1 MVASISAR
9 GSAKAALAYYDH
21 LRRDDYYTR
30 GGEPPGRWAGEGA
43 ERLSLRGPVTQA
55 EFEAALSGV
64 DPKTGERLVQQGGR
78 ARQHSAGWDMTF
90 SAPKSVSVL
99 WALSNEPERRAIEQT
114 HQSAVLAATAHL
126 ERNSAWARRGR
137 AGTMREQTAGLL
149 MAQFDHHTS
158 RDSDPQL
165 HTHSFVFNLAPRRD
179 GSWGAIVSRELYKV
193 QKDAG
198 AVYRR
203 ALAGEL
209 ERLGYRLDR
218 EKDGFRVAAIPH
230 DIERAFSKRRQAIEE
245 AARAHGYRTAKGME
259 LATLR
264 TRRAKRER
272 GSTDCSRPGR
282 RRPRHWDS
290 SWAGSVSA
298 RGRSRQ
304 RVSDPMS
311 RRWPAGSM
319 APHSPRRPPLLP
331 RQFSS
336 RRHSSEASSDRFC
349 GPWTSRPAWRA
360 SKSGSANRIARGN
373 GIDDESRA
381 VLAFDPMM
389 PKLSICRSP
398 SRLATRDAGS
408 FAGLDVPANRPGL
421 ASDRWLGLPFA
432 A

>member
-9 GSAKAALAYYDH
+9 GNAKAALAYYDH

-55 EFEAALSGV
+55 EFEAALRGV
-64 DPKTGERLVQQGGR
+64 DPKTGERIVQQGGR

-99 WALSNEPERRAIEQT
+99 WALSNEPERQAIEQA
-114 HQSAVLAATAHL
+114 HRSAVLAATAHL

-137 AGTMREQTAGLL
+137 AGSVREQTAGLL

-165 HTHSFVFNLAPRRD
+165 HTHSFIFNLAPRRD
-179 GSWGAIVSRELYKV
+179 GSWGAIVSRELYKA

-203 ALAGEL
+203 ALASEL

-218 EKDGFRVAAIPH
+218 EKDGFRVAAIPR
-230 DIERAFSKRRQAIEE
+230 DIERAFSKRRQAVEE

-264 TRRAKRER
+264 TRNAKREAR
-272 GSTDCSRPGR
+272 LDGLFKTWQTEAKALGFELGRERQHARPITSASERSHVAPMAGRLNGSAQSPPAAVPAATVQQTAAQLGSQLGQVLRSLDQPSGM
-282 RRPRHWDS
+282 
-290 SWAGSVSA
+290 AGIKV
-298 RGRSRQ
+298 RLRQ
-304 RVSDPMS
+304 
-311 RRWPAGSM
+311 
-319 APHSPRRPPLLP
+319 
-331 RQFSS
+331 
-336 RRHSSEASSDRFC
+336 SDRE
-349 GPWTSRPAWRA
+349 RER
-360 SKSGSANRIARGN
+360 
-373 GIDDESRA
+373 E
-381 VLAFDPMM
+381 
-389 PKLSICRSP
+389 
-398 SRLATRDAGS
+398 
-408 FAGLDVPANRPGL
+408 
-421 ASDRWLGLPFA
+421 
-432 A
+432 

>member
-55 EFEAALSGV
+55 EFDAALSGV

-78 ARQHSAGWDMTF
+78 AREHSAGWDMTF

-99 WALSNEPERRAIEQT
+99 WALSNEPERQAIEQA
-114 HQSAVLAATAHL
+114 HRSAVLTATAHL

-165 HTHSFVFNLAPRRD
+165 HTHSFIFNLAPRRD
-179 GSWGAIVSRELYKV
+179 GSWGAIVSRELYKA

-198 AVYRR
+198 AVYRD

-218 EKDGFRVAAIPH
+218 EKNGFRVGAIPR
-230 DIERAFSKRRQAIEE
+230 DVERAFSKRRQAIEE
-245 AARAHGYRTAKGME
+245 AARAHGYKTAKGME

-264 TRRAKRER
+264 TRTAKREAR
-272 GSTDCSRPGR
+272 LDGLFKTWQAEARALGFDLNRDRQHVRPMAASPERSPPAPSAGR
-282 RRPRHWDS
+282 FNAS
-290 SWAGSVSA
+290 SSA
-298 RGRSRQ
+298 RS
-304 RVSDPMS
+304 
-311 RRWPAGSM
+311 
-319 APHSPRRPPLLP
+319 
-331 RQFSS
+331 
-336 RRHSSEASSDRFC
+336 
-349 GPWTSRPAWRA
+349 
-360 SKSGSANRIARGN
+360 
-373 GIDDESRA
+373 
-381 VLAFDPMM
+381 
-389 PKLSICRSP
+389 
-398 SRLATRDAGS
+398 
-408 FAGLDVPANRPGL
+408 VPAPARVGAVQQSAAQL
-421 ASDRWLGLPFA
+421 GTRLGHTLRSLDQRAGMSGIRVKLRDLDRERE
-432 A
+432 

>member
-99 WALSNEPERRAIEQT
+99 WALSNESDRQAIEHA

-126 ERNSAWARRGR
+126 ERTAAWARRGQGGNVR
-137 AGTMREQTAGLL
+137 QQTAGLL

-165 HTHSFVFNLAPRRD
+165 HTHNFVFNLAPRRD
-179 GSWGAIVSRELYKV
+179 GSWGGIVSRELYKA

-198 AVYRR
+198 ALYRR

-218 EKDGFRVAAIPH
+218 EKDGFRIAAIPRE
-230 DIERAFSKRRQAIEE
+230 IERAFSKRRQAIEE
-245 AARAHGYRTAKGME
+245 AARAHGYKTAKGME

-264 TRRAKRER
+264 TRSAKREAR
-272 GSTDCSRPGR
+272 LGGLFKTWQAESKALGFELSRER
-282 RRPRHWDS
+282 QDARPVTSASLRSHV
-290 SWAGSVSA
+290 APITGGLNASA
-298 RGRSRQ
+298 RSAPTSPPAATVPQTAAQLGSQLGHALRSLDQPSGMAGVKVRLRQ
-304 RVSDPMS
+304 
-311 RRWPAGSM
+311 
-319 APHSPRRPPLLP
+319 
-331 RQFSS
+331 
-336 RRHSSEASSDRFC
+336 SDRE
-349 GPWTSRPAWRA
+349 RER
-360 SKSGSANRIARGN
+360 
-373 GIDDESRA
+373 E
-381 VLAFDPMM
+381 
-389 PKLSICRSP
+389 
-398 SRLATRDAGS
+398 
-408 FAGLDVPANRPGL
+408 
-421 ASDRWLGLPFA
+421 
-432 A
+432 

>member
-21 LRRDDYYTR
+21 LSRDDYYTR

-55 EFEAALSGV
+55 ELEAALSGV
-64 DPKTGERLVQQGGR
+64 DPKTGDRLVQQGGR
-78 ARQHSAGWDMTF
+78 GQAHSAGWDMTF

-99 WALSNEPERRAIEQT
+99 WALSNEPERQAIEHA

-126 ERNSAWARRGR
+126 ERTAAWARRGQ
-137 AGTMREQTAGLL
+137 GGSVREQTAGLL

-158 RDSDPQL
+158 RASDPQL

-179 GSWGAIVSRELYKV
+179 GSWGGIVSRELYKA

-218 EKDGFRVAAIPH
+218 EKDGFRVAAIPRE
-230 DIERAFSKRRQAIEE
+230 IERAFSKRRQAIEE

-264 TRRAKRER
+264 TRSAKREAR
-272 GSTDCSRPGR
+272 LDRLFKTWRAEAKALGFELSRERQHARPITSASERSQAAPTAGRLDGSAQSAPTAAPAATVQQTAAQLGSQLGQVLRSLDQPSGM
-282 RRPRHWDS
+282 
-290 SWAGSVSA
+290 AGIKV
-298 RGRSRQ
+298 RLRQ
-304 RVSDPMS
+304 
-311 RRWPAGSM
+311 
-319 APHSPRRPPLLP
+319 
-331 RQFSS
+331 
-336 RRHSSEASSDRFC
+336 SDRE
-349 GPWTSRPAWRA
+349 RER
-360 SKSGSANRIARGN
+360 
-373 GIDDESRA
+373 E
-381 VLAFDPMM
+381 
-389 PKLSICRSP
+389 
-398 SRLATRDAGS
+398 
-408 FAGLDVPANRPGL
+408 
-421 ASDRWLGLPFA
+421 
-432 A
+432 